1 MPEVS
6 WFPPKNWQQ
15 LPFSP
20 SSMPR
25 GPWTRRGTCVLS
37 QNLARRTR
45 EPSLGF
51 RMRRQTPT
59 LGLRHRFRN
68 FPTPP
73 PAPCCHLPAPQCTWL
88 RWKEGKFKSCC
99 VGWSVWA
106 GLKDSK
112 EHSLFSQLARS
123 RNQSA
128 SLLCLVCHCRNSWT
142 THDTPWNTC
151 VPRMSTARSCRGT
164 QLRGEIQGKT
174 RELRCG
180 SAEANPTS
188 IREVAGLVPGL
199 S

>member
-51 RMRRQTPT
+51 HIRQTPT

-68 FPTPP
+68 FPAPP
-73 PAPCCHLPAPQCTWL
+73 PPPPQISAVICLLHNALDSVERRGNSNPAA
-88 RWKEGKFKSCC
+88 
-99 VGWSVWA
+99 WA
-106 GLKDSK
+106 GPCEPASK
-112 EHSLFSQLARS
+112 TAKNILCFLSSLALEISQLLFFVLFVTAETLELHTTLPETRVCQECQQQEAAGG
-123 RNQSA
+123 RN
-128 SLLCLVCHCRNSWT
+128 
-142 THDTPWNTC
+142 
-151 VPRMSTARSCRGT
+151 
-164 QLRGEIQGKT
+164 
-174 RELRCG
+174 
-180 SAEANPTS
+180 
-188 IREVAGLVPGL
+188 
-199 S
+199 